1 MALIPL
7 YFDTVTNTYK
17 KQLGNGRY
25 EDVGFGTALPTETVA
40 TYAAM
45 EASIED
51 DSTTK
56 RDFFVSAD
64 ETNGGVKSSYR
75 YDGTSV
81 TKVGGGSGSSTPTS
95 GTVAID
101 DLTTIALVEKDII
114 DLTSANATETVDALS
129 GGTANICYELR
140 PEDGLELTI
149 TFTAAAS
156 AGAGDI
162 VGPTADIVLDG
173 SKGDY
178 IKVIKRGSVYY
189 QVDAMNYL

>member
-1 MALIPL
+1 MA
-7 YFDTVTNTYK
+7 
-17 KQLGNGRY
+17 RY
-25 EDVGFGTALPTETVA
+25 LKRGA
-40 TYAAM
+40 TY
-45 EASIED
+45 EATAPLNSD
-51 DSTTK
+51 DPLLS
-56 RDFFVSAD
+56 DLEND
-64 ETNGGVKSSYR
+64 
-75 YDGTSV
+75 
-81 TKVGGGSGSSTPTS
+81 GSSTPST